1 MGGNRQNI
9 MTMNQ
14 PKKYKVVISKDALL
28 DIRSIK
34 KYILDTFKYRD
45 YAENF
50 SNRIKKAI
58 MEWDSFPK
66 GYESICYVIE
76 GLNKK

>member
-1 MGGNRQNI
+1 

-28 DIRSIK
+28 DIKLIK

-50 SNRIKKAI
+50 QRR
-58 MEWDSFPK
+58 
-66 GYESICYVIE
+66 
-76 GLNKK
+76 

>member
-1 MGGNRQNI
+1 

-14 PKKYKVVISKDALL
+14 PKKYKVVISKDTLL
-28 DIRSIK
+28 DIKSIK

-50 SNRIKKAI
+50 SKKIKKAI
-58 MEWDSFPK
+58 RELDSFPK
-66 GYESICYVIE
+66 GYESTGYVIE